1 MSIDNFTAL
10 KKLLTESV
18 STQGMS
24 AILQELR
31 FFFQVLRVKLEAKDH
46 AIKLSANQ
54 ELKELKALL
63 ENHPQIRKSL
73 GK

>member
-10 KKLLTESV
+10 KKLLAEPV
-18 STQGMS
+18 STQRIS
-24 AILQELR
+24 TILQELR
-31 FFFQVLRVKLEAKDH
+31 FFFQVLRVKLEAKDKS
-46 AIKLSANQ
+46 IKDSANQ

-63 ENHPQIRKSL
+63 EYHPKIRKSL